1 MVIINEI
8 CQMSI
13 TSPPGRR
20 LRDSPPDELREK
32 DTPAIIVC
40 EKFPE
45 RFELLKD
52 CEKKT
57 KRKTIFNI
65 PRRREL
71 VIHEWRPL
79 GRTARA
85 SNPREN

>member
-52 CEKKT
+52 CEK
-57 KRKTIFNI
+57 N
-65 PRRREL
+65 
-71 VIHEWRPL
+71 
-79 GRTARA
+79 
-85 SNPREN
+85 

>member
-52 CEKKT
+52 CEKKL
-57 KRKTIFNI
+57 KGKPFLIFRGDERLSFTNGV
-65 PRRREL
+65 L
-71 VIHEWRPL
+71 
-79 GRTARA
+79 
-85 SNPREN
+85 